1 MNYILDLDGTLIDSS
16 ERHYR
21 LMEMLLKAYVPDVL
35 ERKTFLPAAFMQYKA
50 DGNSGKKYLLECMG
64 IEEKKADCIMAAWQ
78 QRIEEEQWQRL
89 DRLYPD
95 TKKFLE
101 RIRQEGADIYYLT
114 ARQKETELFEELE
127 RLEIAEYPK
136 EVKVVQPFHAFEE
149 KKGFVKNLIASNNF
163 SEKQLFVIGDT
174 ENEYRLAKELLL
186 PYGILNRGFRSKR
199 FWDQKG
205 IASYSSLEEICESNA
220 C

>member
-1 MNYILDLDGTLIDSS
+1 MIYILDLDGTLIDSS

-21 LMEMLLKAYVPDVL
+21 LMEMLLKEYVPDVL

-78 QRIEEEQWQRL
+78 QQIEEEQWQRL

-114 ARQKETELFEELE
+114 ARRKKTELFEELE

-149 KKGFVKNLIASNNF
+149 KKNFVRALMASVDAVKEQF
-163 SEKQLFVIGDT
+163 FVIGDT
-174 ENEYRLAKELLL
+174 ENEYQLAKELLL

-199 FWDQKG
+199 FWDQKE
-205 IASYSSLEEICESNA
+205 IVSYGSLEEICSLNA
-220 C
+220 F

>member
-21 LMEMLLKAYVPDVL
+21 LMEMLLKEYVPDIL
-35 ERKTFLPAAFMQYKA
+35 EKRTFLPAVFMQYKA
-50 DGNSGKKYLLECMG
+50 DGNSGKKYLLECMD
-64 IEEKKADCIMAAWQ
+64 IEEKKADCIMTAWQ
-78 QRIEEEQWQRL
+78 QQIEEEQWLRL

-95 TKKFLE
+95 AENFLE
-101 RIRQEGADIYYLT
+101 WLRGKGSDIYYLT
-114 ARQKETELFEELE
+114 ARQKKAELFEELE
-127 RLEIAEYPK
+127 RLHIAEYPK

-149 KKGFVKNLIASNNF
+149 KKNFVRALMASVDAVKEQF
-163 SEKQLFVIGDT
+163 FVIGDT

-199 FWDQKG
+199 FWDQKE
-205 IASYSSLEEICESNA
+205 IVSYGSLVEICHLNA
-220 C
+220 F

>member
-21 LMEMLLKAYVPDVL
+21 LMEMLLKEYVPDIL
-35 ERKTFLPAAFMQYKA
+35 EKEIFLPAAFMQYKA
-50 DGNSGKKYLLECMG
+50 DGNSGKKYLLECMD
-64 IEEKKADCIMAAWQ
+64 IEEKKADCIMTAWQ
-78 QRIEEEQWQRL
+78 QQIEEEQWLGL

-95 TKKFLE
+95 AENFLE
-101 RIRQEGADIYYLT
+101 RISQEGSDIYYLT
-114 ARQKETELFEELE
+114 ARQKKAELFEELE
-127 RLEIAEYPK
+127 RLQIAEYPK

-149 KKGFVKNLIASNNF
+149 KKDFVKNLIASNDF
-163 SEKQLFVIGDT
+163 TEKQLFVIGDT

-199 FWDQKG
+199 FWDQKE
-205 IASYSSLEEICESNA
+205 IVSYGSLEEICSLNA
-220 C
+220 F